1 MRVNLLCNA
10 RKLTTRGEVVCS
22 VALAP
27 PAAAPGG
34 AAGDGAGPR
43 SPASGPAAS
52 EATGADAAGA
62 AGRWPP
68 MMRFSVADTGA
79 GVDPAEAALLFRPF
93 GQLQRGDSGGT
104 GLGLASVAVRARAPW
119 VVRAA
124 RRPTVRAAPCF
135 GSRFRTSRPRPGGLV
150 TLERRAWRHPARP

>member
-62 AGRWPP
+62 AGRRPP

-93 GQLQRGDSGGT
+93 GQLHRGDSGGT
-104 GLGLASVAVRARAPW
+104 GLGLASVAVRARALGG
-119 VVRAA
+119 ACG
-124 RRPTVRAAPCF
+124 AAPN
-135 GSRFRTSRPRPGGLV
+135 RPRSSVFWFEIPYVPAEATGGV
-150 TLERRAWRHPARP
+150 GDD